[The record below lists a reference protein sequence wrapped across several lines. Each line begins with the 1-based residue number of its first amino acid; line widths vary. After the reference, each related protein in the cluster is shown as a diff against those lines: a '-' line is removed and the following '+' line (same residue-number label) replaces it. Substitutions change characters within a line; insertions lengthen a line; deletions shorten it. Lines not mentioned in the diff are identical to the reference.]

1 MPFPGLSTNHL
12 QRTITTLQHSYEMLT
27 KAQVG
32 SIEYEV
38 ARNATVKSFELCL
51 ETAGK
56 LLRKCLKPYFASA
69 RQVDELVFK
78 DLFRHAHKHGF
89 FNAEEVERW
98 LAYRDNRN
106 QTAHDYGE
114 GFAEETVKLIQPFL
128 RDVLQLKGV
137 LDARN
142 LAP

>member
-1 MPFPGLSTNHL
+1 MSRPVLSTNHL

-27 KAQVG
+27 NAQTG

-38 ARNATVKSFELCL
+38 ARNATIKSFELCL

-56 LLRKCLKPYFASA
+56 LLRKCLKPYFASS

-89 FNAEEVERW
+89 LNAEEVERW

-114 GFAEETVKLIQPFL
+114 SFAEETVKLILPFL
-128 RDVLQLKGV
+128 QDVLQLKGV
-137 LDARN
+137 LDGRQIE
-142 LAP
+142 P